1 MKFLAGL
8 VAFFILFGI
17 VAISY
22 VQFSVAQQNEGL
34 AEIFIQI
41 QVRDSNG
48 YLVGYTEGQPQIFYL
63 EKIIEWLE
71 PQANKTIIK
80 QGEKNFELMQY
91 EYKIISDTTKAS
103 GAYFLQLPI
112 DGNMKTVLYF
122 HHDSFHLSPGDTVK
136 ILWTLIRPVN

>member
-8 VAFFILFGI
+8 VAFFILFGL

-22 VQFSVAQQNEGL
+22 AQFAVAQNERL
-34 AEIFIQI
+34 PEIFIQI

-63 EKIIEWLE
+63 ENIIEWLE
-71 PQANKTIIK
+71 PKANKTIIK
-80 QGEKNFELMQY
+80 QGEKNFVLMQY
-91 EYKIISDTTKAS
+91 EYKIFSDTTQAS

-112 DGNMKTVLYF
+112 K
-122 HHDSFHLSPGDTVK
+122 
-136 ILWTLIRPVN
+136 